1 LDVGVKA
8 GFFLH
13 MATIT
18 KFEELEIW
26 KLAREQAK
34 AINKLTKDGSIVK
47 DSPIRSLPSFL

>member
-1 LDVGVKA
+1 
-8 GFFLH
+8 

-26 KLAREQAK
+26 QLAREQAK
-34 AINKLTKDGSIVK
+34 EIYKLTKDGSFAK